1 MKYIFT
7 TLLAIIVISFVPQQ
21 PTFAKLNLGKNLT
34 TNAATKA
41 GYDPGTNEK
50 TLAEIIGTV
59 IKAVLSLAGVLFTF
73 LIAYAGDMWMGARGN
88 QEAIDKAKQIIIG
101 SIIGL
106 IVSLAAYTISNFAV
120 NAVLD
125 RATGQGEMV
134 NPDSVTPPPGPPGG

>member
-7 TLLAIIVISFVPQQ
+7 ILLAIIVISFVPQQ
-21 PTFAKLNLGKNLT
+21 NALALNLGKNLT
-34 TNAATKA
+34 GNAATKA
-41 GYDPGTNEK
+41 GYDPQTGSN

-59 IKAVLSLAGVLFTF
+59 IKAVLSLAGVIFTF
-73 LIAYAGDMWMGARGN
+73 LLAYAGDMWMAARGN
-88 QEAIDKAKQIIIG
+88 EETIEKAKKIIMG

-125 RATGQGEMV
+125 RATGQGQV
-134 NPDSVTPPPGPPGG
+134 NPVTPGEGPL